1 MRSCNAGNIAWSTI
15 ALSPQRQRAAH
26 NLIRNYVFNGYRRLA
41 SHVPYWIVPFAI
53 GEQSLSTYI
62 CSTVYRRCM
71 QVFAYMSFLCI
82 GYGTYTWAKKYDA
95 WQNSKAAHVAG
106 HSGH

>member
-1 MRSCNAGNIAWSTI
+1 MQPTLVRASDMPGPKVYNLWWGDKGVQKQSGVVQY

-53 GEQSLSTYI
+53 G
-62 CSTVYRRCM
+62 
-71 QVFAYMSFLCI
+71 
-82 GYGTYTWAKKYDA
+82 YGTYTWAKKHDA

-106 HSGH
+106 HGSH